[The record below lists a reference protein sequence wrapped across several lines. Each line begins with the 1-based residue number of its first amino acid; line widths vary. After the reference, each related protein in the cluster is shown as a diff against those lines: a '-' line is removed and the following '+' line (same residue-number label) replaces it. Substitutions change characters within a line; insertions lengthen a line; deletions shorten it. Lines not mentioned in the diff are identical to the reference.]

1 MTAIENSRELRRPG
15 RPPGPVPQWS
25 DELRY
30 DARAKVTGEAR
41 YVADLPRLVG
51 EGRAAVLRS
60 PHSHAR
66 IVRLDS
72 SRALEMPGVL
82 AVLDR
87 DHLGAVRI
95 DEPISEYLKK
105 EDGPA
110 ATVGGKHLVCVD
122 KVLYDGDIV
131 AMVAAEDEET
141 ARAALAAIDVEYE
154 VLPTVFSYEE
164 ALADGAP
171 VLHEQLGTNVA
182 WADSLEWGD
191 VEVGLAQADRIVE
204 EEFFGGNVFHHPMEP
219 SNSCLVR
226 VTDGEVDIWTAVH
239 QAFIAEEHIE
249 RILGIPR
256 EDVRVRI
263 PYIGG
268 GFGAKQVIPELI
280 GTVELARRTGRP
292 LRYVATETDSFRTT
306 SRHAMRYRA
315 RMGVTDDGRLVA
327 LDVVLEVDTGGYFT
341 GAALVTHNACI
352 SAWGCYR
359 LPHFRVRAQAVFT
372 NKVPSGS
379 FRATGKNQTT
389 LGVECTIDSAARHLG
404 IDPVEFRRRNALKR
418 GEYPTDF
425 WTVRGQR
432 HLADV
437 PAMDTDFD
445 ELLARATEGI
455 GWDEPRDQPGADY
468 LVRGRGVALSLRHGA
483 QGGGRAHAMVEI
495 DKRGK
500 VRVVHNAPELGT
512 GVYTILAVTA
522 ARSLGVP
529 QADVE
534 VTSPDTS
541 KRVPFR
547 GTSAQR
553 TTVQMGNAVR
563 AACENLERELID
575 AAVQTVGGR
584 SEEWRIEGGRAWHGD
599 DAFTFPEILR
609 PFQDSIPLRAVG
621 SYSYAASEDT
631 AFGGLDHWAPG
642 AAAVEVEVDVE
653 TGAVRIVR
661 LCGVGDAGKAIHHL
675 SARRQVE
682 GGAVLGIGVTLFEDE
697 IYADGRFQNGHLR
710 NYRLPAIGDMPGEF
724 RSVLVEKGDGPGPF
738 GAKGLAQ
745 TSLPCIA
752 PAVGA
757 AIRDAIG
764 AYVRSAPFTPERVLA
779 AIDAAEGKD

>member
-1 MTAIENSRELRRPG
+1 MTTIDTSRQLRRPG
-15 RPPGPVPQWS
+15 RPPQPVPVWD

-30 DARAKVTGEAR
+30 DAKAKVTGEAR
-41 YVADLPRLVG
+41 FLNDLPPLSG

-66 IVRLDS
+66 IVRLDA
-72 SRALEMPGVL
+72 SRALAMPGVL

-87 DHLGAVRI
+87 DHLGDVRI
-95 DEPISEYLKK
+95 DEPVSEYLKPH
-105 EDGPA
+105 DGQA
-110 ATVGGKHLVCVD
+110 GIIGGKHLVCVD

-141 ARAALAAIDVEYE
+141 AQAALAAIDVEYE
-154 VLPTVFSYEE
+154 VLPPVFSYDE
-164 ALADGAP
+164 ALAEDGP
-171 VLHEQLGTNVA
+171 LLHERLGTNLA
-182 WADSLEWGD
+182 WQDSLEWGD
-191 VEVGLAQADRIVE
+191 VDAGMAQADRVIE
-204 EEFFGGNVFHHPMEP
+204 EDFYGGNVFHHPMEP
-219 SNSCLVR
+219 SNSCVVR
-226 VTDGEVDIWTAVH
+226 VTDGEVNIWTAVH

-249 RILGIPR
+249 RILGIPK
-256 EDVRVRI
+256 ENVRVRI

-280 GTVELARRTGRP
+280 GTVELARRVGRP
-292 LRYVATETDSFRTT
+292 LRYVATESDSFRTT

-315 RMGVTDDGRLVA
+315 TMGLTHDGRLVA
-327 LDVVLEVDTGGYFT
+327 LDVFLEVDTGAYFT

-359 LPHFRVRAQAVFT
+359 IPHFRVRAQAVFT

-389 LGVECTIDSAARHLG
+389 FGVECTIDSAARRLG
-404 IDPVEFRRRNALKR
+404 IDPVEFRRRNALRR

-425 WTVRGQR
+425 WTVRGER

-445 ELLARATEGI
+445 VLLTKATEGI
-455 GWDEPRDQPGADY
+455 GWDEARPAPAAGY
-468 LVRGRGVALSLRHGA
+468 LVRGKGVALSLRHGA
-483 QGGGRAHAMVEI
+483 QGGGRAHALVEI
-495 DKRGK
+495 DKQGRL
-500 VRVVHNAPELGT
+500 RVVHNAPELGT
-512 GVYTILAVTA
+512 GVYTMLAVTA

-529 QADVE
+529 QQDVE
-534 VTSPDTS
+534 VTSPDTA

-563 AACENLERELID
+563 AACQNLERELVD
-575 AAVQTVGGR
+575 AAVQTFGGLPA
-584 SEEWRIEGGRAWHGD
+584 EWRIDGGRAWHGD
-599 DAFTFPEILR
+599 TPFSFSDVLA
-609 PFQDSIPLRAVG
+609 PFQDQVPLRAVG

-642 AAAVEVEVDVE
+642 AAAAEVEVDLE
-653 TGAVRIVR
+653 TGAVRLLR

-675 SARRQVE
+675 SARRQIE
-682 GGAVLGIGVTLFEDE
+682 GGAVLGIGLSLFEDT
-697 IYADGRFQNGHLR
+697 IYADGKLVNGHVR
-710 NYRLPAIGDMPGEF
+710 SYRLPAMEDMPEEF
-724 RSVLVEKGDGPGPF
+724 RSALVENGDGPGPF

-752 PAVGA
+752 PAIGA

-764 AYVRSAPFTPERVLA
+764 AYVRTTPFTPERVLNA
-779 AIDAAEGKD
+779 VDEAGR

>member
-1 MTAIENSRELRRPG
+1 MTVIDNSRELRRPG
-15 RPPGPVPQWS
+15 RPPQGAPVWK

-30 DARAKVTGEAR
+30 DAIAKVTGEAR
-41 YVADLPRLVG
+41 YLNDMPPLAG
-51 EGRAAVLRS
+51 EARAAVLRS
-60 PHSHAR
+60 PYSHAR

-72 SRALEMPGVL
+72 SGALAIPGVL
-82 AVLDR
+82 GVLDR
-87 DHLGAVRI
+87 DHLGDVRI
-95 DEPISEYLKK
+95 DEPISEYLKPH
-105 EDGPA
+105 DGPA
-110 ATVGGKHLVCVD
+110 GWLGGKHLVCVD

-141 ARAALAAIDVEYE
+141 AQAALAAIDVEYE

-164 ALADGAP
+164 AVAEGAP
-171 VLHEQLGTNVA
+171 MLHESLGTNLA
-182 WADSLEWGD
+182 WSDSLEWGD
-191 VEVGLAQADRIVE
+191 VDAGMAAADRVIE
-204 EEFFGGNVFHHPMEP
+204 EDFYGGNVFHHPMEP

-239 QAFIAEEHIE
+239 QAFVAEEHIE
-249 RILGIPR
+249 RILGIPKENIR
-256 EDVRVRI
+256 LRI

-280 GTVELARRTGRP
+280 ATVELARRVGRP
-292 LRYVATETDSFRTT
+292 LRYVATESDSFRAT

-315 RMGVTDDGRLVA
+315 KVGLSRDGRLVA
-327 LDVVLEVDTGGYFT
+327 LDVFLEVDTGAYFT

-359 LPHFRVRAQAVFT
+359 IPHFRVRGQAVFT

-404 IDPVEFRRRNALKR
+404 IDPVTFRRQNALER
-418 GEYPTDF
+418 GEYPTDE
-425 WTVRGQR
+425 WTVRGVR
-432 HLADV
+432 HVADV
-437 PAMDTDFD
+437 PAIDTDFD
-445 ELLARATEGI
+445 DLLTKATEGI
-455 GWDEPRDQPGADY
+455 GWNEPDDEPAEEY

-483 QGGGRAHAMVEI
+483 QGGGRAHALVEI
-495 DKRGK
+495 DKQGK

-529 QADVE
+529 QSDVV
-534 VTSPDTS
+534 VTSPDTA

-563 AACENLERELID
+563 AACENLERELVD
-575 AAVQTVGGR
+575 AAAQTFGGR
-584 SEEWRIEGGRAWHGD
+584 PAEWRIKGGRAWHGERS
-599 DAFTFPEILR
+599 FTFPEVLQ
-609 PFQDSIPLRAVG
+609 PFQDEVPLRAVG

-642 AAAVEVEVDVE
+642 AAAVEIEVDME
-653 TGAVRIVR
+653 TGEVRLLR
-661 LCGVGDAGKAIHHL
+661 LCGVGDAGKAIHHM
-675 SARRQVE
+675 SARRQIE
-682 GGAVLGIGVTLFEDE
+682 GGAVLGIGLSLFEDT
-697 IYADGRFQNGHLR
+697 IYADGHLQNGHVR
-710 NYRLPAIGDMPGEF
+710 SYRLPAIGDMPAEF
-724 RSVLVEKGDGPGPF
+724 SSVLIENGDGPGPF

-764 AYVRSAPFTPERVLA
+764 NYVRSTPFTPEKVLD
-779 AIDAAEGKD
+779 AIDVRGG

>member
-1 MTAIENSRELRRPG
+1 MTVIDNSRELRRPG
-15 RPPGPVPQWS
+15 RPPQGAPVWK

-30 DARAKVTGEAR
+30 DAIAKVTGEAR
-41 YVADLPRLVG
+41 YLNDMPPLAG
-51 EGRAAVLRS
+51 EARAAVLRS
-60 PHSHAR
+60 PYSHAR

-72 SRALEMPGVL
+72 SRALAIPGVL
-82 AVLDR
+82 GVLDR
-87 DHLGAVRI
+87 DHLGDVRI
-95 DEPISEYLKK
+95 DEPISEYLKPH
-105 EDGPA
+105 DGPA
-110 ATVGGKHLVCVD
+110 GWLGGKHLVCVD

-141 ARAALAAIDVEYE
+141 AQAALAAIDVEYE

-164 ALADGAP
+164 AVAEGAP
-171 VLHEQLGTNVA
+171 VLHESLGTNLA
-182 WADSLEWGD
+182 WSDSLEWGD
-191 VEVGLAQADRIVE
+191 VDAGLAAADRVIE
-204 EEFFGGNVFHHPMEP
+204 EDFYGGNVFHHPMEP

-239 QAFIAEEHIE
+239 QAFVAEEHIE
-249 RILGIPR
+249 RILGIPKENIR
-256 EDVRVRI
+256 LRI

-280 GTVELARRTGRP
+280 ATVELARRVGRP
-292 LRYVATETDSFRTT
+292 LRYVATESDSFRTT

-315 RMGVTDDGRLVA
+315 KVGLSRDGRLVA
-327 LDVVLEVDTGGYFT
+327 LDVFLEVDTGAYFT

-359 LPHFRVRAQAVFT
+359 IPHFRVRGQAVFT

-404 IDPVEFRRRNALKR
+404 IDPVTFRRQNALER
-418 GEYPTDF
+418 GEYPTDE
-425 WTVRGQR
+425 WTVRGVR
-432 HLADV
+432 HVADV
-437 PAMDTDFD
+437 PAIDTDFD
-445 ELLARATEGI
+445 DLLTKATEGI
-455 GWDEPRDQPGADY
+455 GWNEPDDEPAAEY

-483 QGGGRAHAMVEI
+483 QGGGRAHALVEI
-495 DKRGK
+495 DKQGK

-529 QADVE
+529 QSDVV
-534 VTSPDTS
+534 VTSPDTA

-563 AACENLERELID
+563 AACENLERELVD
-575 AAVQTVGGR
+575 AAAQTFGGR
-584 SEEWRIEGGRAWHGD
+584 PAEWRIEGGRAWHGERS
-599 DAFTFPEILR
+599 FTFPEVLQ
-609 PFQDSIPLRAVG
+609 PFQDEIPLRAVG

-642 AAAVEVEVDVE
+642 AAAVEIEVDMD
-653 TGAVRIVR
+653 TGEVRLLR
-661 LCGVGDAGKAIHHL
+661 LCGVGDAGKAIHHM
-675 SARRQVE
+675 SARRQIE
-682 GGAVLGIGVTLFEDE
+682 GGAVLGIGLSLFEDT
-697 IYADGRFQNGHLR
+697 IYADGHLQNGHVR
-710 NYRLPAIGDMPGEF
+710 SYRLPTIGDMPAEF
-724 RSVLVEKGDGPGPF
+724 SSVLIENGDGPGPF

-764 AYVRSAPFTPERVLA
+764 NYVRSTPFTPEKVLD
-779 AIDAAEGKD
+779 AIDARGG

>member
-1 MTAIENSRELRRPG
+1 MTVIDNSRALRRPG
-15 RPPGPVPQWS
+15 RPPQGAPVWK

-30 DARAKVTGEAR
+30 DAIAKVTGEAR
-41 YVADLPRLVG
+41 YLNDMPPLAG
-51 EGRAAVLRS
+51 EARAVVLRS

-72 SRALEMPGVL
+72 SRALAIPGVL
-82 AVLDR
+82 GVLDR
-87 DHLGAVRI
+87 DHLGDVRI
-95 DEPISEYLKK
+95 DEPISEYLRPH
-105 EDGPA
+105 DGPPGWL
-110 ATVGGKHLVCVD
+110 GGKHLVCVD

-141 ARAALAAIDVEYE
+141 AQAAFAAIDVEYE
-154 VLPTVFSYEE
+154 VLPAVFSYEDAVAE
-164 ALADGAP
+164 GGP
-171 VLHEQLGTNVA
+171 VLHESLGNNLA
-182 WADSLEWGD
+182 WSDSLEWGD
-191 VEVGLAQADRIVE
+191 VDAGMAGADRIIE
-204 EEFFGGNVFHHPMEP
+204 EDFYGGNVFHHPMEP
-219 SNSCLVR
+219 SNSCVVR
-226 VTDGEVDIWTAVH
+226 VTDGEVDIWTSVH
-239 QAFIAEEHIE
+239 QAFVAEEHIE

-256 EDVRVRI
+256 ENIRLRI

-280 GTVELARRTGRP
+280 ATVELARRVGRP
-292 LRYVATETDSFRTT
+292 LRYVATESDSFRTT

-315 RMGVTDDGRLVA
+315 KLGLSDDGRIVA
-327 LDVVLEVDTGGYFT
+327 LDVFLEVDTGAYFT

-359 LPHFRVRAQAVFT
+359 IPHFRVRGQAVFT

-389 LGVECTIDSAARHLG
+389 LGIECTIDSAARQLG
-404 IDPVEFRRRNALKR
+404 IDPVAFRRRNALRR
-418 GEYPTDF
+418 GEYPTDE
-425 WTVRGQR
+425 WTVRGVQ
-432 HLADV
+432 HEADV
-437 PAMDTDFD
+437 PAIDTDFD
-445 ELLARATEGI
+445 DLLTTATEGI
-455 GWDEPRDQPGADY
+455 GWNEPRDEPAAEY

-483 QGGGRAHAMVEI
+483 QGGGRAHALVEI
-495 DKRGK
+495 DKQGK

-522 ARSLGVP
+522 ARCLGVP
-529 QADVE
+529 QGDVV
-534 VTSPDTS
+534 VTSPDTA

-563 AACENLERELID
+563 AACDNLERELVD
-575 AAVQTVGGR
+575 AAVQTFGGR
-584 SEEWRIEGGRAWHGD
+584 PPEWRIEGGRAWHGQRSFSF
-599 DAFTFPEILR
+599 AEVLQ
-609 PFQDSIPLRAVG
+609 PFQDDIPLRAVG

-642 AAAVEVEVDVE
+642 AAAVEVEVDME
-653 TGAVRIVR
+653 TGEVRLLR

-675 SARRQVE
+675 SARRQIE
-682 GGAVLGIGVTLFEDE
+682 GGAVLGIGLSLFEDT
-697 IYADGRFQNGHLR
+697 IYAGGHLQNGHIR
-710 NYRLPAIGDMPGEF
+710 SYRLPAIGDMPAEF
-724 RSVLVEKGDGPGPF
+724 TSVLIENADGPGPF

-745 TSLPCIA
+745 TSLPCIP

-764 AYVRSAPFTPERVLA
+764 RYVRSTPYTPEKVLA
-779 AIDAAEGKD
+779 AIDEKDE